1 MSTNSWGGT
10 NEIIYREKK
19 DMSSSLRLQVN
30 GTITHP
36 RKEGEYSLEE
46 GKRMYEREAV

>member
-19 DMSSSLRLQVN
+19 DMPSSLSLQVN

-36 RKEGEYSLEE
+36 RKEGECSLEG